1 VVDVPS
7 DSTVANPDLPD
18 RLKNTWPLTKY
29 ERATFYTQTAEGYI
43 EYVHKNK
50 VPHRGVE
57 WIEMYMYVTRPLLSK
72 DSITGSLVRSKLL
85 ARNFVHLF

>member
-50 VPHRGVE
+50 VPFAAF
-57 WIEMYMYVTRPLLSK
+57 WLQLTRASYPYY
-72 DSITGSLVRSKLL
+72 T
-85 ARNFVHLF
+85 AA

>member
-43 EYVHKNK
+43 V
-50 VPHRGVE
+50 
-57 WIEMYMYVTRPLLSK
+57 YMYVTRPLLSK